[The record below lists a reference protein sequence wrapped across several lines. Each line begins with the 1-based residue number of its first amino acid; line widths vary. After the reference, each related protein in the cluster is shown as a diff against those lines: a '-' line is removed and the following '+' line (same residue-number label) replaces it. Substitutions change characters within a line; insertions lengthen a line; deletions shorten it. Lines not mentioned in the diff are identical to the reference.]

1 MARRQTWFEKEDE
14 KLGRAAAKERDHI
27 MWQIKKQ
34 VPPRT
39 GKMTIVGFYVG
50 ADLPAHI
57 LKGKVETVQKY
68 PKV

>member
-14 KLGRAAAKERDHI
+14 SAGRAAAKERGQK
-27 MWQIKKQ
+27 MFQIKKQ

-50 ADLPAHI
+50 DDLPAHI
-57 LKGKVETVQKY
+57 LKGKVEAVQKY